1 MAVEFVWLVCER
13 SEVLLHLDVSTGLLE
28 DPYTMTDLLQSK
40 QPKRVQG
47 ERSSVFHNLGLA
59 VTYHHFC
66 HILCIKKKSLSLVH
80 I

>member
-28 DPYTMTDLLQSK
+28 DPYNMTDLLQSK

-66 HILCIKKKSLSLVH
+66 HILFIKKKSLSLVH